1 MEGPSVDGPF
11 CLRQMRLNGSA
22 SRASEGL
29 YLATDEE
36 MGVETMTRKE
46 FLPLGLT
53 LGPVSAISH
62 TV

>member
-1 MEGPSVDGPF
+1 MKGPSTHGPF
-11 CLRQMRLNGSA
+11 CLLQMRSNGSPSGA
-22 SRASEGL
+22 SGGL

>member
-1 MEGPSVDGPF
+1 
-11 CLRQMRLNGSA
+11 
-22 SRASEGL
+22 
-29 YLATDEE
+29 LATDEE